1 MMEFWNRL
9 RAQISE
15 IVAGM
20 SPARRIAAAVILAVV
35 VLALAYFGW
44 QAANPPY
51 ATLFSRLTTEDAG
64 EIVAVL
70 RESGVPYRLADN
82 GTTVMVPEERVYE
95 TRLTLAGQGLPRG
108 GVVGFEVFL
117 ETALGATD
125 FDRQVRYNMALQGEL
140 TRTIREING
149 VLDARV
155 HIVMPERRLFARD
168 ERPATASVFL
178 QLRPGFQLT
187 ANQVRGIAH
196 LIARSVEGLQP
207 ENITIVDN
215 WGQILSDLIRPETPG
230 LLDGV
235 GLASRLEVQR
245 AYERELELR
254 AQTMLERVF
263 GHGRAIVRVNAELNF
278 DMEEERQDLYEP
290 VVRNEGIVRSS
301 QIFEEEGTGPS
312 GAGGIVGVDANVPGF
327 VADAGDQTTF
337 SRREEILN
345 FEVNRI
351 ERVRVQA
358 PGRVERLSVGAWIDA
373 ELEPAE
379 LQRVQ
384 DLLAAALGINET
396 RGDSV
401 IVDAT
406 PFVVSPFAAAVA
418 DAVDSAE
425 EALPLAWI
433 AAGAAAAVLLV
444 VVFVLVRRRRA
455 ARQAAFDVVIDDEAL
470 VAVGREE
477 TEEERVR
484 KHLRERAVE
493 LVRQNPREVAQL
505 VKVWLTE
512 G

>member
-1 MMEFWNRL
+1 MIELWNRL
-9 RAQISE
+9 RSQVSD

-20 SPARRIAAAVILAVV
+20 SPARRIAAALVLAVV
-35 VLALAYFGW
+35 IIGLIFLGW
-44 QAANPPY
+44 RAANPPY

-70 RESGVPYRLADN
+70 RDSGVPYRLTDN
-82 GTTVMVPEERVYE
+82 GTTVMVPDSRVHE
-95 TRLTLAGQGLPRG
+95 TRLALAGQGLPRG

-178 QLRPGFQLT
+178 QLRPGAQLS

-196 LIARSVEGLQP
+196 LMARSVEGLEP

-215 WGQILSDLIRPETPG
+215 WGQVLSDLLRPDPIG
-230 LLDGV
+230 LVDGV
-235 GLASRLEVQR
+235 GMATRLELQR

-254 AQTMLERVF
+254 AQTMLETVY
-263 GHGRAIVRVNAELNF
+263 GLGRAVVRVNAELNF
-278 DMEEERQDLYEP
+278 DMEEERQDLFEP

-301 QIFEEEGTGPS
+301 QIFEEESTGGGP
-312 GAGGIVGVDANVPGF
+312 GGGGIVGVDANIPGF
-327 VADAGDQTTF
+327 VADADTQSTF

-358 PGRVERLSVGAWIDA
+358 PGRLQRLSVGVWLDA

-379 LQRVQ
+379 QLRVRE
-384 DLLAAALGINET
+384 LVAAALGINEE

-401 IVDAT
+401 IVDGT
-406 PFVVSPFAAAVA
+406 PFAVSPVAAVVA
-418 DAVDSAE
+418 DVEPTPAWTIPWIMVAV
-425 EALPLAWI
+425 
-433 AAGAAAAVLLV
+433 GAAVLLLLLL
-444 VVFVLVRRRRA
+444 VLRRRA
-455 ARQAAFDVVIDDEAL
+455 APAAAPMVDVVVDDEEDLIA
-470 VAVGREE
+470 AGREE
-477 TEEERVR
+477 TEEERAR
-484 KHLRERAVE
+484 KQLRERAVE
-493 LVRQNPREVAQL
+493 LVRDNPREAAQL

>member
-1 MMEFWNRL
+1 MNEMWNRL
-9 RAQISE
+9 RAQVSE

-20 SPARRIAAAVILAVV
+20 SVGRRVAVIAILGLVIIG
-35 VLALAYFGW
+35 LAYIGW
-44 QAANPPY
+44 RAANPPY
-51 ATLFSRLTTEDAG
+51 ATLFSRLSPEDAG

-70 RESGVPYRLADN
+70 RDNGVPYRLSDN
-82 GTTVMVPEERVYE
+82 GTTLMVPDDLVYE
-95 TRLTLAGQGLPRG
+95 TRLALAGQGLPRG

-178 QLRPGFQLT
+178 QLRPGFQLN

-196 LIARSVEGLQP
+196 LIARSVEGLEP

-215 WGQILSDLIRPETPG
+215 WGQVLSDVLRPDSIG
-230 LLDGV
+230 LVDGA
-235 GLASRLEVQR
+235 GLATRLELQR

-254 AQTMLERVF
+254 AQTMLETVY
-263 GHGRAIVRVNAELNF
+263 GQGRAIVRVNAELNF
-278 DMEEERQDLYEP
+278 DMEEERQDLFEP
-290 VVRNEGIVRSS
+290 VVRNEGVVRSS
-301 QIFEEEGTGPS
+301 QIFEEESRGAQ
-312 GAGGIVGVDANVPGF
+312 GAGGVVGVDANVPGF
-327 VADAGDQTTF
+327 VADAGGETSF

-345 FEVNRI
+345 FELNRI

-358 PGRVERLSVGAWIDA
+358 PGRIQRLSVGVWLDA

-379 LQRVQ
+379 QTRVRE
-384 DLLAAALGINET
+384 LVAAALGINES
-396 RGDSV
+396 RGDTV
-401 IVDAT
+401 IVDGT
-406 PFVVSPFAAAVA
+406 PFAVSPLAAAVSDVTEPA
-418 DAVDSAE
+418 PAV
-425 EALPLAWI
+425 PLVWVL
-433 AAGAAAAVLLV
+433 AAAAALLLVLLL
-444 VVFVLVRRRRA
+444 VLRRRRA
-455 ARQAAFDVVIDDEAL
+455 ARPAFDIVLDDDEE
-470 VAVGREE
+470 VAVVREE
-477 TEEERVR
+477 TKEERLR
-484 KHLRERAVE
+484 KQLRQRAAD

>member
-1 MMEFWNRL
+1 MTELWNRL
-9 RAQISE
+9 RSQVSD

-20 SPARRIAAAVILAVV
+20 SPARRIGAVLVLSV
-35 VLALAYFGW
+35 VLIGLVLLGW
-44 QAANPPY
+44 RAANPPY

-70 RESGVPYRLADN
+70 RDTGVPYRLAEN
-82 GTTVMVPEERVYE
+82 GTTVMVPDARVHE
-95 TRLTLAGQGLPRG
+95 TRLALAGQGLPRG

-178 QLRPGFQLT
+178 QLRPGARLT

-196 LIARSVEGLQP
+196 LMARSVEGLEP

-215 WGQILSDLIRPETPG
+215 WGQVLSDMLRPDTIG
-230 LLDGV
+230 MVDGV
-235 GLASRLEVQR
+235 GMATRLELQR

-254 AQTMLERVF
+254 AQSMLETVY
-263 GHGRAIVRVNAELNF
+263 GLGRAIVRVNAELNF
-278 DMEEERQDLYEP
+278 DLEEERQDLFEP

-301 QIFEEEGTGPS
+301 QVFEEESTGRGPGS
-312 GAGGIVGVDANVPGF
+312 GGIVGVDANVPGF
-327 VADAGDQTTF
+327 VSDTDSESTF
-337 SRREEILN
+337 TRREEILN

-358 PGRVERLSVGAWIDA
+358 PGRLERLSVGVWLDA

-379 LQRVQ
+379 QQRVS
-384 DLLAAALGINET
+384 DLVAAALGINEA

-401 IVDAT
+401 IVDGT
-406 PFVVSPFAAAVA
+406 PFAVSPMVAAVA
-418 DAVDSAE
+418 DVEPAPASIPWWA
-425 EALPLAWI
+425 I
-433 AAGAAAAVLLV
+433 AAAGGVLLLVLLLVLRRRPAPVATPMVDV
-444 VVFVLVRRRRA
+444 VV
-455 ARQAAFDVVIDDEAL
+455 DDEEDL

-477 TEEERVR
+477 TEEERAR
-484 KHLRERAVE
+484 KQLRERAVD
-493 LVRQNPREVAQL
+493 LVRENPREAAQL